1 MKITFFFIPY
11 LAYTSDGMYTYKLTF
26 TSRIKVKKKKKDGR
40 KENIERYL

>member
-26 TSRIKVKKKKKDGR
+26 TSRIKVKKKKKGWE
-40 KENIERYL
+40 KGKH